1 MNGQN
6 FSKRHRV
13 TGTLQ
18 GRVLGG
24 FMNTLIIWASGIL
37 KALPRLW
44 LEGHMLAGKCGED
57 IVVRVSLNFA
67 AAQRRHGGLWG

>member
-1 MNGQN
+1 
-6 FSKRHRV
+6 
-13 TGTLQ
+13 
-18 GRVLGG
+18 
-24 FMNTLIIWASGIL
+24 MNTLIIWASGIL